1 MHVVPDRGQH
11 RDIKRRIQDVAYE
24 TPSAANGMCLLI
36 GIEPNTVDSKQIQI
50 QSQKKLFN
58 GHERVQSL
66 GLLCRTHI
74 FSFLWRKCEST
85 KYTSTEHCGNDDKS
99 KRHFELFKALTTV
112 LTEPDS
118 DMQHVRVSPVNWS

>member
-74 FSFLWRKCEST
+74 FGFLWRKCEST

-99 KRHFELFKALTTV
+99 KRHFELIKALTTV

-118 DMQHVRVSPVNWS
+118 DMQRIYMSESAR